1 MSITVKHQNRKTNLT
16 DQERQQLALLLGEA
30 RSRGLDVAMGIDIVT
45 RYKWPIDSRGYFTK
59 LDGSQ
64 YIPTEDQD
72 DFIDSTSRF
81 SGFFGSRGSGKSAAG
96 AQKAL
101 KKIMQGE
108 SGMACNPDLENFKLS
123 TWPEFREWIPWEMVV
138 PSHKYRMNPEWQPQQ
153 PFTLV
158 FNNKAKVYCKGIKDP
173 DSARG
178 PNINWLWYDEGC
190 RDLEGLSWQ
199 IAIASVRVGNNPQA
213 WTTTTP
219 KGKYH
224 WAHEFF
230 VEKEIPPEVLEI
242 LEKIGREDEELIEW
256 FHGTIKENEENL
268 DPLFFASILLAYPKG
283 YLRKQEVEGL
293 FVSPEGALGDRTW
306 FDGKVIPAV
315 PKDVVIKARVRYWDL
330 AASEKKLTGK
340 KKTDPDKTVGT
351 LMSWDGTNF
360 YIEDQTSGYW
370 EWKKIKESL
379 YETALEDGIHIPI
392 YIEQEPAAGGKN
404 QVAELKS
411 YIKEKIPVFKME
423 GHLPKEA
430 GDKVMRAQTWFAEAA
445 AGLMYLVY
453 GDWNEDFLGELDNFP
468 EARHDDHVDSA
479 SGARHTVAPVRTWKK
494 MPFLSLK
501 MIMNEEKKNEND
513 KKN

>member
-1 MSITVKHQNRKTNLT
+1 MSIAINHRKPNLSLT
-16 DQERQQLALLLGEA
+16 DKEKERLSLLLGEA
-30 RSRGLDVAMGIDIVT
+30 ESRGINVAKGINVVT
-45 RYKWPIDSRGYFTK
+45 SYKWPIDSRGYFTK

-72 DFIDSTSRF
+72 KFIDSTARF
-81 SGFFGSRGSGKSAAG
+81 SAFFGSRGSGKSAGG

-101 KKIMQGE
+101 RKIMKGE

-138 PSHKYRMNPEWQPQQ
+138 PAHKYRMNPEWQPQA

-158 FNNKAKVYCKGIKDP
+158 FTNKAKVYCKGIKDP

-178 PNINWLWYDEGC
+178 PNINWLWYDEGG
-190 RDLEGLSWQ
+190 RDLTGESWQ
-199 IAIASVRVGNNPQA
+199 IAVASVRVGNNPQS

-219 KGKYH
+219 KGVYH
-224 WAHEFF
+224 WAHDFF
-230 VEKEIPPEVLEI
+230 VDKEIPEDVLEV
-242 LEKIGREDEELIEW
+242 LEKIGMGDTELIEY

-268 DPLFFASILLAYPKG
+268 DPLFYASILLAYPKG
-283 YLRKQEVEGL
+283 WLRKQEVEGL

-306 FDGKVIPAV
+306 FDGKILLKV
-315 PKDVVIKARVRYWDL
+315 PDDVVIKARVRYWDL

-340 KKTDPDKTVGT
+340 KKNDPDKTVGT
-351 LMSWDGTNF
+351 LMCWDGKAF

-370 EWKKIKESL
+370 EWKELKENI
-379 YETALEDGIHIPI
+379 YRTALQDGIHLPI

-411 YIKEKIPVFKME
+411 YITDKVPVFKIE
-423 GHLPKEA
+423 GHLPKSA

-445 AGLMYLVY
+445 AGLVYLIH
-453 GDWNEDFLGELDNFP
+453 GDWNEDFLVELDNFP

-479 SGARHTVAPVRTWKK
+479 SGARHTVAPVITRKRI
-494 MPFLSLK
+494 PFLSLGMVMK
-501 MIMNEEKKNEND
+501 
-513 KKN
+513 